1 MLEEKRI
8 FNTVYLKSR
17 RKELRARQTRE
28 EALLWEHL
36 RNKRLSGYKFY
47 RQFSVGPYILDFY
60 CPKALLCV
68 EIDGDYHLKVDEMQ
82 YDQERKKYLKTLKIR
97 EVRFSNDEVNSH
109 IDFVLEKIMSAIG
122 TLQIPS

>member
-1 MLEEKRI
+1 MLEKGRI

-60 CPKALLCV
+60 CPKALLSV
-68 EIDGDYHLKVDEMQ
+68 EIDGDHHLKVDEMQ

-97 EVRFSNDEVNSH
+97 EVRFSNQEVNSRM
-109 IDFVLEKIMSAIG
+109 DLVLEKIMSAVG
-122 TLQIPS
+122 KPQIPS

>member
-1 MLEEKRI
+1 MAEY
-8 FNTVYLKSR
+8 NPKSTKGY
-17 RKELRARQTRE
+17 RKELRKNLTPAEASLWKLFKNKQLNGCKFRRQ
-28 EALLWEHL
+28 H
-36 RNKRLSGYKFY
+36 G
-47 RQFSVGPYILDFY
+47 VGPYILDFY